1 MLILEDEGK
10 RFGGRQITIPQY
22 LVDKLKE
29 KRNMYSDDKYS
40 TNRGYKRLN
49 ALLSKEYN
57 QQSNK
62 KERQHNNDYTLSFAD
77 VKRID
82 FDIRHMPQS
91 SDNPEYD
98 MIGGDMM
105 RDFVHNTLDTL
116 RNSVQ
121 QVQPV
126 PEVPKLETDDVKPDM
141 PKNVVKAGKVEVT
154 LEDKKFEDN
163 IKKIFG

>member
-10 RFGGRQITIPQY
+10 RFSGRQFSIPQD

-29 KRNMYSDDKYS
+29 KQNLYSDDKYRTS
-40 TNRGYKRLN
+40 RGFKRLN
-49 ALLSKEYN
+49 ALLDKEYN

-62 KERQHNNDYTLSFAD
+62 KERQHNNDYTVSFAD
-77 VKRID
+77 VKRMD
-82 FDIRHMPQS
+82 FDIRHMPQN

-98 MIGGDMM
+98 MIGGDDM
-105 RDFVHNTLDTL
+105 RDFVHNTLDSL

-126 PEVPKLETDDVKPDM
+126 PEVPKLETNDVKPDV
-141 PKNVVKAGKVEVT
+141 PKNIIKTGKVEVT
-154 LEDKKFEDN
+154 LENKEFINK
-163 IKKIFG
+163 IKKTL